1 MRRLPRPTPKTVASI
16 VAAIVAVAAGVVPL
30 LLNAWPQLE
39 NSTLNMRFAVRG
51 AARGPTGV
59 VVVAIDD
66 RTFSD
71 LRLQWPFPRD
81 RHADVIGILR
91 RDGARAIAYDVQFT
105 EASNSQRDDLKLYDA
120 VAHAGNVVLATTVV
134 DANGHANVFGGD
146 ANVRAAHA
154 VVGTANLPAD
164 TGGVIRRYSRLMLG
178 RPSFAVAAA
187 RMAGHGVPAGRFT
200 DGTALIDFRGPPETI
215 RTVSFSDV
223 LRHRVSPSVFAGKV
237 VVVGA
242 TSATLQDV
250 HATSTTGA
258 APMAGAEVQANAIW
272 TALHDNPLQ
281 PAHGWLTVVAIIG
294 CALAAPL
301 AGLRFRVLVSA
312 AVGVTVCGGYLAG
325 AQLAFDGGTVV
336 GVSYP
341 VIAGAV
347 GIVAMLVTR
356 YGAAVAE
363 RNAFLRRLQASQL
376 ELIQRLAQA
385 IDSRDA
391 ETGEHTYRIGVL
403 CRRLALELGWKPAAA
418 ESLMHASVAHDVGKI
433 GISDSVLLKAGPLD
447 REEWEAMK
455 THTTTGA
462 RLLTGSEN
470 PLLQMA
476 ETIALTHHE
485 RWDGTGYPRGLRGEE
500 IPIEGRICAVVDV
513 YDALLSKRSY
523 KEAWRADDVLAEL
536 ERAAGTQFDP
546 SIVAA
551 FLRLAPKLDAELQA
565 SFGRER
571 TAATFDAIP
580 A

>member
-1 MRRLPRPTPKTVASI
+1 VRPRPRPTPKTVAAI
-16 VAAIVAVAAGVVPL
+16 VAAIVAVAGGLVPFI
-30 LLNAWPQLE
+30 LNAWPRLE
-39 NSTLNMRFAVRG
+39 NSTLNMRFGVRG
-51 AARGPTGV
+51 AVHKPSGV

-71 LRLQWPFPRD
+71 LGLQWPFPRNL
-81 RHADVIGILR
+81 HADVIDSLR
-91 RDGARAIAYDVQFT
+91 ADGARAIAYDVQFT
-105 EASNSQRDDLKLYDA
+105 EPSNSARNDLMLYNA
-120 VAHAGNVVLATTVV
+120 VARARNVVLATTVV
-134 DANGHANVFGGD
+134 DGAGHANVFGGD

-164 TGGVIRRYSRLMLG
+164 AGGVIRRYSRTMLG
-178 RPSFAVAAA
+178 RPSFAVAAV
-187 RMAGHGVPAGRFT
+187 RMAGHRIPADRFPT
-200 DGTALIDFRGPPETI
+200 GTALIDFRGPPGTI

-223 LRHRVSPSVFAGKV
+223 LHHRVSPRVFAGKI

-242 TSATLQDV
+242 TSPTLQDV

-281 PAHGWLTVVAIIG
+281 PANGWLTVIAILV

-312 AVGVTVCGGYLAG
+312 LVGCAVCGLYLVAS
-325 AQLAFDGGTVV
+325 QLAFDSGTAV

-341 VIAGAV
+341 VVAGAV
-347 GIVAMLVTR
+347 GIVAMLVAR

-418 ESLMHASVAHDVGKI
+418 DSLMHASVAHDVGKI

-447 REEWEAMK
+447 SDEWDTMK
-455 THTTTGA
+455 SHTEIGA
-462 RLLTGSEN
+462 RLLTGSDN
-470 PLLQMA
+470 PLLQTA

-485 RWDGTGYPRGLRGEE
+485 WWDGNGYPRGLRGED

-523 KEAWRADDVLAEL
+523 KDAWRVDDALAEIQ
-536 ERAAGTQFDP
+536 RGSGTQFDP
-546 SIVAA
+546 AVVAA
-551 FLRLAPKLDAELQA
+551 FLRLAPKLDADLHA
-565 SFGRER
+565 SFVREKASTR
-571 TAATFDAIP
+571 WEP
-580 A
+580 APA

>member
-1 MRRLPRPTPKTVASI
+1 MRRRPRPTPKTVAAI
-16 VAAIVAVAAGVVPL
+16 VAALVAVAAGIVPFV
-30 LLNAWPQLE
+30 LNAWPRLE
-39 NSTLNMRFAVRG
+39 SSTLNMRFGVRG
-51 AARGPTGV
+51 AVHKPSGV

-71 LRLQWPFPRD
+71 LRLQWPFPRNLHARVID
-81 RHADVIGILR
+81 RLR
-91 RDGARAIAYDVQFT
+91 ADGAREIAYDIQFT
-105 EASNSQRDDLKLYDA
+105 EPSNSARNDLKLYDA
-120 VAHAGNVVLATTVV
+120 VAHARNVVLATTEV
-134 DANGHANVFGGD
+134 DAAGKADVFGGG

-164 TGGVIRRYSRLMLG
+164 AGGVIRRYARTMLG
-178 RPSFAVAAA
+178 LPSFAAAAA
-187 RMAGHGVPAGRFT
+187 RMAGHPIAAARFQ
-200 DGTALIDFRGPPETI
+200 DGTALIDFRGPPDTI

-223 LRHRVSPSVFAGKV
+223 LRGRVSPRVFAGKV

-242 TSATLQDV
+242 TSATLQDL
-250 HATSTTGA
+250 HATSTTAA

-281 PAHGWLTVVAIIG
+281 PSAQWLTLAAIML

-301 AGLRFRVLVSA
+301 AGLRFRVLVSTLIGF
-312 AVGVTVCGGYLAG
+312 AVGGLYLVAS
-325 AQLAFDGGTVV
+325 QLAFDSGTATV
-336 GVSYP
+336 VSYP
-341 VIAGAV
+341 VVAGAV
-347 GIVAMLVTR
+347 GVVAMLVAR

-403 CRRLALELGWKPAAA
+403 CRRLALELGWRPAAA

-447 REEWEAMK
+447 GDEWETMK
-455 THTTTGA
+455 SHTEIGA
-462 RLLTGSEN
+462 RLLTGSDN

-476 ETIALTHHE
+476 ETIARTHHE
-485 RWDGTGYPRGLRGEE
+485 WWDGHGYPRGLRGEE

-523 KEAWRADDVLAEL
+523 KDAWGVDDVLAEL
-536 ERAAGTQFDP
+536 ERGSATQFDP
-546 SIVAA
+546 AVVSA
-551 FLRLAPKLDAELQA
+551 FLRLAPKLDAELHA
-565 SFGRER
+565 SFVREKASAR
-571 TAATFDAIP
+571 LEP
-580 A
+580 APV

>member
-1 MRRLPRPTPKTVASI
+1 VRRRPSPTPKTVAVI
-16 VAAIVAVAAGVVPL
+16 LAAFVAMAAGVVPFA
-30 LLNAWPQLE
+30 LNAWPRLE
-39 NSTLNMRFAVRG
+39 NNTLNTRFGVHG
-51 AARGPTGV
+51 ADHAPSGV

-71 LRLQWPFPRD
+71 LGRQWPFPRNLHAQVID
-81 RHADVIGILR
+81 RLR
-91 RDGARAIAYDVQFT
+91 ADGARAIAYDVQFT
-105 EASNSQRDDLKLYDA
+105 EPSNSARNDLKLYDA
-120 VAHAGNVVLATTVV
+120 VAHARNVVLATTVV
-134 DANGHANVFGGD
+134 DAAGKADVFGGA

-164 TGGVIRRYSRLMLG
+164 AGGVIRRYAHTMLG
-178 RPSFAVAAA
+178 LPSFAVAAA
-187 RMAGHGVPAGRFT
+187 RMAGRPIAAGRFQH
-200 DGTALIDFRGPPETI
+200 GTALIDFRGPPGTI

-223 LRHRVSPSVFAGKV
+223 LRGRVSPGVFAGKV

-250 HATSTTGA
+250 HATSTTAA

-281 PAHGWLTVVAIIG
+281 PSAPWLTVVAIML

-301 AGLRFRVLVSA
+301 AGLRFRVLVSTL
-312 AVGVTVCGGYLAG
+312 VGFGVCGLYLVAS
-325 AQLAFDGGTVV
+325 QLAFDSGTAVV
-336 GVSYP
+336 VSYP
-341 VIAGAV
+341 VVAGAV
-347 GIVAMLVTR
+347 GIVSMLVAR
-356 YGAAVAE
+356 YGATVAE

-447 REEWEAMK
+447 SDEWETMK
-455 THTTTGA
+455 SHTEIGA
-462 RLLTGSEN
+462 RLLTGSDN

-476 ETIALTHHE
+476 ETIARTHHE
-485 RWDGTGYPRGLRGEE
+485 RWDGNGYPRGMRGGE

-523 KEAWRADDVLAEL
+523 KDAWRVDDVLAEL
-536 ERAAGTQFDP
+536 ERGSGTQFDP
-546 SIVAA
+546 TVVAA
-551 FLRLAPKLDAELQA
+551 FLRLAPKLDAELHA
-565 SFGRER
+565 SFVRDKASARLEPV
-571 TAATFDAIP
+571 P

>member
-1 MRRLPRPTPKTVASI
+1 
-16 VAAIVAVAAGVVPL
+16 VAAIVAALAAVAAGILPFVL
-30 LLNAWPQLE
+30 DAWPRLE
-39 NSTLNMRFAVRG
+39 SSTLNMRFGVRG
-51 AARGPTGV
+51 AVHKPSGV

-71 LRLQWPFPRD
+71 LGLQWPFPRNL
-81 RHADVIGILR
+81 HADVIDRLR
-91 RDGARAIAYDVQFT
+91 ADGARAIAYDVQFT
-105 EASNSQRDDLKLYDA
+105 EPSSSPRNDLKLYNA
-120 VAHAGNVVLATTVV
+120 VARARNVVLATTVV
-134 DANGHANVFGGD
+134 DAAGKANVFGGD

-164 TGGVIRRYSRLMLG
+164 AGGVIRRYARMMLG
-178 RPSFAVAAA
+178 RPSFAVETARVAGHPIAAA
-187 RMAGHGVPAGRFT
+187 RFPS
-200 DGTALIDFRGPPETI
+200 GTALIDFRGPPGAI

-223 LRHRVSPSVFAGKV
+223 LRHRVRPSVFAGKV

-242 TSATLQDV
+242 TSATLQDL

-281 PAHGWLTVVAIIG
+281 PAKGWLAVVAILL

-312 AVGVTVCGGYLAG
+312 VIGFAVCGLYLVAS
-325 AQLAFDGGTVV
+325 QLAFDSGTAVV
-336 GVSYP
+336 VSYP
-341 VIAGAV
+341 VVAGAV
-347 GIVAMLVTR
+347 GILAMLVAR

-403 CRRLALELGWKPAAA
+403 CRRLSLELGWKPAAA

-447 REEWEAMK
+447 SDEWDTMK
-455 THTTTGA
+455 SHTEIGA
-462 RLLTGSEN
+462 RLLTGSDN
-470 PLLQMA
+470 PLLQTA

-485 RWDGTGYPRGLRGEE
+485 WWDGNGYPRGLRGEE

-523 KEAWRADDVLAEL
+523 KDAWRVDDVLAEI
-536 ERAAGTQFDP
+536 RRRSGTQFDP
-546 SIVAA
+546 AVVAA
-551 FLRLAPKLDAELQA
+551 FLRLAPKLDVELRA
-565 SFGRER
+565 SFVREKASAR
-571 TAATFDAIP
+571 SEPVP